1 MQELLK
7 MCLLGSTVLLIQE
20 KVCVYTNVFGN
31 LMFGSVNGGW
41 GEWTSWSTC
50 ADDCRK
56 TRSRLCDNPTPVL
69 LGKDCVGYNNQSESC
84 SGGYCRGEGIIFSTD
99 MNQLSLLHS

>member
-1 MQELLK
+1 MALKHPVDFFQEVLQELLK

-50 ADDCRK
+50 EHNCRK
-56 TRSRLCDNPTPVL
+56 YRFRGCVQPYPANG
-69 LGKDCVGYNNQSESC
+69 GKDCVGNSSEDLAC
-84 SGGYCRGEGIIFSTD
+84 NLGKCRGTD
-99 MNQLSLLHS
+99 T